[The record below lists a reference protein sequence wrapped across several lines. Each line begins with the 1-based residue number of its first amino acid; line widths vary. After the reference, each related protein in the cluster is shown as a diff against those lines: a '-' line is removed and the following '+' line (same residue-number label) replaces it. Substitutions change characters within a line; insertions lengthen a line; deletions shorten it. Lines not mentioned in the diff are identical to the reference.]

1 MRGLYVPH
9 NQRDWE
15 AFFRQGQ
22 RGGGGLAVGF
32 RGTKY
37 QRGSGIGNIFS
48 SIFRTLLPLAKTVGK
63 TVGRQAL
70 STGAQ
75 VASDAL
81 AGHNIGDSLN
91 QRGREAA
98 GNLLRKGVRKMT
110 KKRAPAAK
118 KKRQQKGHGRRK
130 RRVIRRK
137 KQKGRGL
144 GVMPGGGKRKTGK
157 SIKARGRRR
166 KATATKRRR
175 KTDQL
180 GTYFM

>member
-22 RGGGGLAVGF
+22 RGGGLTAGF

-37 QRGSGIGNIFS
+37 QRGGGIGNIFS
-48 SIFRTLLPLAKTVGK
+48 SIFRTLLPIAKTVGK

-70 STGAQ
+70 SMGAQ

-81 AGHNIGDSLN
+81 AGQNIGDSLN

-98 GNLLRKGVRKMT
+98 GELLQKGVCKMT

-118 KKRQQKGHGRRK
+118 KKQQQKGHSRRK
-130 RRVIRRK
+130 RRVGRRK
-137 KQKGRGL
+137 PQKGRGL
-144 GVMPGGGKRKTGK
+144 GVMPNRRGKRKAGK
-157 SIKARGRRR
+157 SIKAKGR
-166 KATATKRRR
+166 
-175 KTDQL
+175 
-180 GTYFM
+180 